1 MNMTPTEILNEISKL
16 PVPERRN
23 IFERLDDDMRRE
35 NAVSPEE
42 LREREFERT
51 LLAEGVIRSI
61 PSGWNDDDYFEP
73 VEINGKPL
81 SETIVEDR
89 GE

>member
-1 MNMTPTEILNEISKL
+1 MTPTEILNEISKL

-23 IFERLDDDMRRE
+23 IFERLDDDLRRE

-42 LREREFERT
+42 LGEREFERT
-51 LLAEGVIRSI
+51 LLAEGVIRAI

-73 VEINGKPL
+73 VEISGKPL

>member
-1 MNMTPTEILNEISKL
+1 MTPTEILNEISKL

-23 IFERLDDDMRRE
+23 IFERLDDHLHRE

-51 LLAEGVIRSI
+51 LLAEGVIRAI
-61 PSGWNDDDYFEP
+61 PPGWNDDDYFEP

>member
-1 MNMTPTEILNEISKL
+1 MTTTEILNEISKL
-16 PVPERRN
+16 PVCEKQAIRRH
-23 IFERLDDDMRRE
+23 LDDDLHRE

-42 LREREFERT
+42 SREREFERM
-51 LLAEGVIRSI
+51 LLAEGVIKEI

-73 VEINGKPL
+73 VEISGKPL
-81 SETIVEDR
+81 SETIIEDR